1 MDGFTCPLCGR
12 FYLTP
17 GGLYSHARRVLQHLV
32 AAGIVKEARV
42 IGGIVYTVGQD
53 AALGAVAALSL
64 VKKHYPGFNCSDIA
78 KKRIGKARKRKRS
91 DPPANSLL
99 SVPGEL
105 LSQAG
110 KVLREMLSKEK
121 GTEAHLPL
129 REILDAIG
137 LPSASH
143 YARICAPL
151 LLSIAP
157 PPWQGKG
164 VRRGYR
170 GLTIVFSRL

>member
-1 MDGFTCPLCGR
+1 MEGFTCPLCGR

-17 GGLYSHARRVLQHLV
+17 GGLYSHARRVVQYLV
-32 AAGIVKEARV
+32 AEGIVKEERVAR
-42 IGGIVYTVGQD
+42 GIVYTVGQD

-64 VKKHYPGFNCSDIA
+64 VKKHYPTFNCSDIA
-78 KKRIGKARKRKRS
+78 KKRVGEARKKKKS
-91 DPPANSLL
+91 DPPPKNSLNM
-99 SVPGEL
+99 SGEL
-105 LSQAG
+105 LSQAS

-121 GTEAHLPL
+121 GTEAHLL
-129 REILDAIG
+129 LKEIFDAIG

-143 YARICAPL
+143 YVRIYAPL

-157 PPWQGKG
+157 LPWQGKG

-170 GLTIVFSRL
+170 GLTVVFSRL